1 MRLSNYQIVSL
12 IQRVVMTVVL
22 RLIMNGSFS
31 FDSANHVF
39 RVLPGFMG
47 ESLVIAGDRRQKLKQ
62 NVTTKIAHEHEQSEF
77 TYGGYLVAAEHL

>member
-1 MRLSNYQIVSL
+1 
-12 IQRVVMTVVL
+12 
-22 RLIMNGSFS
+22 
-31 FDSANHVF
+31 
-39 RVLPGFMG
+39 MG